1 MDRDLGQSYRVGDRL
16 YVLIAKDPDQ
26 YQITKIPGDIG
37 LYLAP
42 YRSANRVDGK
52 PMTQGELA
60 IILSYSQRQVSR
72 IERGEVVL
80 GDDEVARVLRLLG

>member
-1 MDRDLGQSYRVGDRL
+1 MDRDLGHSYRVGDRL
-16 YVLIAKDPDQ
+16 YTLIAKNPDQ
-26 YQITKIPGDIG
+26 YQIPGDIG
-37 LYLAP
+37 LYLAQ
-42 YRSANRVDGK
+42 YRSANRIDGK

-60 IILSYSQRQVSR
+60 MILSYSQRQVSR